1 MVFQT
6 AEELL
11 GQMEKLSNTC
21 YFRGYQKK
29 SELIS
34 SLGRRE
40 CIIGS
45 QVFKKFVR
53 LLYKNGFPP
62 QSFKELLCLAQ
73 HYGIPTNLIDL
84 TTDPYVSLFFGLGRE
99 PCKQE
104 TIEFHILVTD
114 IQDFKSKHKN
124 QLRTVPIILGDIDNL
139 TLSELD
145 ALQLQSIS
153 CLSEDTEI
161 ATNYLQTS
169 LLENLYDKYFQ
180 VQSDY
185 VLVEY
190 TKHFCGFNKRII
202 KQSGLFILS
211 PNKKSPIPTEW
222 FEKIDVSLTRSETE
236 KLVEKLNSCGYT
248 SDNLLPPMVN
258 EIDIA
263 QIAKES
269 ME

>member
-11 GQMEKLSNTC
+11 EQMEKLANTC
-21 YFRGYQKK
+21 YFRGYQKN

-34 SLGRRE
+34 SLGRKKCNGE
-40 CIIGS
+40 E
-45 QVFKKFVR
+45 VFKKFVQ
-53 LLYKNGFPP
+53 LLYTNGFPT

-114 IQDFKSKHKN
+114 IQDFKSKHKD
-124 QLRTVPIILGDIDNL
+124 QLRAVRIILGDIDNL

-153 CLSEDTEI
+153 YLSEDTEI
-161 ATNYLQTS
+161 VTNYLQTS
-169 LLENLYDKYFQ
+169 LLEKLYNKYFQ

-190 TKHFCGFNKRII
+190 TKDFYGFNKRIT

-211 PNKKSPIPTEW
+211 SEKDSPIPTEW

-258 EIDIA
+258 EIDIV

-269 ME
+269 MA

>member
-11 GQMEKLSNTC
+11 EQMEKLANTC
-21 YFRGYQKK
+21 YFRGYQKD

-34 SLGRRE
+34 SLGRKE
-40 CIIGS
+40 CNGS
-45 QVFKKFVR
+45 EVFKKFVQ
-53 LLYKNGFPP
+53 LLYTNNFPS
-62 QSFKELLCLAQ
+62 QSFKELLGLAQ

-104 TIEFHILVTD
+104 TIDFHILVTN
-114 IQDFKSKHKN
+114 IQDFRSKHKN

-169 LLENLYDKYFQ
+169 LLEKLYDKYFQ

-190 TKHFCGFNKRII
+190 TKGFYGFNKRIT

-211 PNKKSPIPTEW
+211 SKK
-222 FEKIDVSLTRSETE
+222 
-236 KLVEKLNSCGYT
+236 
-248 SDNLLPPMVN
+248 NLLFPLNGLKKLMFL
-258 EIDIA
+258 
-263 QIAKES
+263 
-269 ME
+269 